1 MSCGSLA
8 RAAKASP
15 WLRLSLPPT
24 TPSVFL
30 QKADFCS
37 SLKFSP
43 GAASSVQPRWP
54 FPRPH
59 PSGRSRLCPAPGH
72 GHPFVSCLPQPAQ
85 EAGTVTSPFR
95 RRGNRRSEGK
105 ALLLVHVAFL
115 PTPFEGMRMP
125 GRKTLPGFTLRAL
138 GSHRRWQAAL
148 PPSCGCNVPPP
159 TPNVFKSEASEQI
172 CARKSCVMGQKQN
185 LSSARRGGSGAE
197 PVGPGGRPGGRLAGQ
212 AWTLLPKA
220 GGA

>member
-1 MSCGSLA
+1 MPPPP
-8 RAAKASP
+8 RSP
-15 WLRLSLPPT
+15 AGPSPAPT
-24 TPSVFL
+24 P
-30 QKADFCS
+30 Q
-37 SLKFSP
+37 
-43 GAASSVQPRWP
+43 GAQGSVQLRATGTLLS
-54 FPRPH
+54 H
-59 PSGRSRLCPAPGH
+59 ASR
-72 GHPFVSCLPQPAQ
+72 QPAQ

-125 GRKTLPGFTLRAL
+125 GRKTLPGFTLKAL

-148 PPSCGCNVPPP
+148 PRSCGCNVPPP

-185 LSSARRGGSGAE
+185 LSSARRGRSGAE